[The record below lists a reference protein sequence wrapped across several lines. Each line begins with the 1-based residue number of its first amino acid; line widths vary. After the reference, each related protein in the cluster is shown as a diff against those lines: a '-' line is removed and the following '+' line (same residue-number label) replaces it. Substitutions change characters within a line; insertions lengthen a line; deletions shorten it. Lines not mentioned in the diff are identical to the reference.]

1 MYQLVLGPHLC
12 NPLID
17 DLLLFIEK
25 SEIWNIA
32 E

>member
-1 MYQLVLGPHLC
+1 MYQLALGPHLC

-17 DLLLFIEK
+17 HLLLSIEK